1 MKQHHFFPVFITLIA
16 SYIGLH
22 FYAARWLAKSFSLS
36 QSAAACL
43 RVTFLLAAFFSPFTM
58 YLKRQFQSPALE
70 PLYTLGYAW
79 MGIIMAAAFVFACSD
94 LAGLALRRMPGPISH
109 DRLPQLTLS
118 ALFLIIT
125 WAFYGGFKTPSI
137 KEITV
142 PVKNLPPELEGF
154 KIAQI
159 SDTHID
165 APWKLRQFAGAVER
179 INAATPDLVLVT
191 GDLIDPGLHCPE
203 CLGELTAKI
212 KSRLGMFGSLGNHEY
227 YYGLDKAIDRYKAC
241 GIKLLRNDYYDLSA
255 GPVGEKDLR
264 LIGLGDIHSENI
276 SGTDIKKMLE
286 KYKTGKFTV
295 IMCHQPLYYELM
307 AGTGDYLVLSGHT
320 HRGQIFPFHILTKA
334 FYRYFYGLY
343 RLKDSVFYVTS
354 GAGTWGPPMRWLA
367 PAEIPILKLV
377 KQ

>member
-1 MKQHHFFPVFITLIA
+1 MKQHHFFPVFVTLIV

-36 QSAAACL
+36 QSSAACL
-43 RVTFLLAAFFSPFTM
+43 RIAFLLAAFFSPFTM
-58 YLKRQFQSPALE
+58 YLKRQFQSPGLE

-79 MGIIMAAAFVFACSD
+79 MGVIMAAAFVFACSD
-94 LAGLALRRMPGPISH
+94 LAVLALRRTPGIISP
-109 DRLPQLTLS
+109 DRLTQLTLA
-118 ALFLIIT
+118 ALFFILA
-125 WAFYGGFKTPSI
+125 WAFYGGFKIPDI

-142 PVKNLPPELEGF
+142 PVKNLPPALEGF

-165 APWKLRQFAGAVER
+165 SAWKLRQFAEVVER
-179 INAATPDLVLVT
+179 INAASPDLVLIT
-191 GDLIDPGLHCPE
+191 GDLIDPGLPSPE
-203 CLGELTAKI
+203 RLGELTAKI
-212 KSRLGMFGSLGNHEY
+212 KSRLGLFGSLGNHEY
-227 YYGLDKAIDRYKAC
+227 YYGLDKAIDCYKAF
-241 GIKLLRNDYYDLSA
+241 GIKLLHNDYSDLSA
-255 GPVGEKDLR
+255 GPFGGKDLR
-264 LIGLGDIHSENI
+264 LIGLGDIHNENLSE
-276 SGTDIKKMLE
+276 TDVKNMLE

-295 IMCHQPLYYELM
+295 VMCHQPLYYELM
-307 AGTGDYLVLSGHT
+307 AETGDYLVLSGHT
-320 HRGQIFPFHILTKA
+320 HKGQIFPFNIFTKA

-367 PAEIPILKLV
+367 PAEIPVLKLV